1 MTRHLS
7 PSLHCNNKMTT
18 DNPILDKPLPYGRPI
33 TLAQAK
39 KMMQAAEAEA
49 NINHWPVAIVIADSS
64 GSLVLAQR
72 LDHTQHS
79 SMSIATGKAMTA
91 VNFRRPT
98 KMFQDGITAGG
109 EGLRFMAVPGVTP
122 LEGGFPIIE
131 NGEVIGGIGVS
142 GVMSHQD
149 AQVAQA
155 GMAAIR

>member
-1 MTRHLS
+1 
-7 PSLHCNNKMTT
+7 MTT

-49 NINHWPVAIVIADSS
+49 IKHQWPVAIVIADSS

-98 KMFQDGITAGG
+98 KMFQDGIAAGG

-131 NGEVIGGIGVS
+131 NGEIIGGIGVS

-155 GMAAIR
+155 GMAAIS